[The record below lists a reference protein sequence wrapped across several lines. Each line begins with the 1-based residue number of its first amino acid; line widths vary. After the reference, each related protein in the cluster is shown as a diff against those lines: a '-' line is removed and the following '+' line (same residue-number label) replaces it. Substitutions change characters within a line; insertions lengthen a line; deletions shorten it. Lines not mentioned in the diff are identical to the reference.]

1 MSLNHRLI
9 NQGHV
14 HQFVVTRSV
23 DGWEVRE
30 EEDAA
35 VLKQVLRVDWHRV
48 ETDALLFRV
57 TERVLKGEGWV
68 DG

>member
-14 HQFVVTRSV
+14 RQFVVTRSV